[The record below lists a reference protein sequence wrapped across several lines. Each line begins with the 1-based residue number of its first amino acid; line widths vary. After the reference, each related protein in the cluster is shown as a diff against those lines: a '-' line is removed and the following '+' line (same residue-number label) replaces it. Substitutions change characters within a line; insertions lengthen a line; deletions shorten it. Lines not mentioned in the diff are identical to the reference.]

1 MFKLAVGMTVGEL
14 SAYSPETK
22 QLFDGLLAYINRN
35 DTIKRSIFSSFFQE
49 SREVKLMDY
58 YDRNEHYLAI
68 KVDDKGNATIDDKNL
83 VNLLQ
88 IDMKPANEANKA
100 KFE

>member
-35 DTIKRSIFSSFFQE
+35 DKIKRSIFSSFFQE
-49 SREVKLMDY
+49 SREVK
-58 YDRNEHYLAI
+58 
-68 KVDDKGNATIDDKNL
+68 
-83 VNLLQ
+83 
-88 IDMKPANEANKA
+88 
-100 KFE
+100 

>member
-1 MFKLAVGMTVGEL
+1 MNKASETTEGRLKNILSDGLLTLDSPMFKLAVGMTVGEL

-49 SREVKLMDY
+49 SREVK
-58 YDRNEHYLAI
+58 
-68 KVDDKGNATIDDKNL
+68 
-83 VNLLQ
+83 
-88 IDMKPANEANKA
+88 
-100 KFE
+100 